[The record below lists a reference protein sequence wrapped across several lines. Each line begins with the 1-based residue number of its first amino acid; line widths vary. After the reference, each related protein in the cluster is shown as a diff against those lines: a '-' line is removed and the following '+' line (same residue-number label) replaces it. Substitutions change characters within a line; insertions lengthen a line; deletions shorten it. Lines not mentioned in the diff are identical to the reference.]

1 MDCFKFTNGVV
12 FDCLVLLANNRIMA
26 TQILVAA
33 KGLAEQEQLLLSL
46 SSDLANNDKP
56 VESRRLAGIMLVEAI
71 AKAGNLWVSMD
82 TVIKSQIKDLL
93 LTTLASI
100 IPGGGGK
107 ASFIPGYRKGSL
119 SRNPFK
125 AVA

>member
-1 MDCFKFTNGVV
+1 MGVV
-12 FDCLVLLANNRIMA
+12 FDCLVLLANRIMA

-33 KGLAEQEQLLLSL
+33 NGLAEQEQEQLLLSL